1 MVPMR
6 RQEFVRYWHP
16 GWKVVVAED
25 GVLMEILKSAV
36 NESVNIDGGFC
47 RSRTRDRLSDTCCAA
62 RSRTNHGHAE
72 EEPHAI
78 KTMMPL
84 VQLAGS
90 RL

>member
-1 MVPMR
+1 
-6 RQEFVRYWHP
+6 
-16 GWKVVVAED
+16 
-25 GVLMEILKSAV
+25 
-36 NESVNIDGGFC
+36 VNIDGGFC